1 MSILKFAREYGLR
14 VVKCRYCKDLVI
26 ATSPCQKVCKR
37 IGCQKKRQAEKQKR
51 YNDKIRKQKNAW
63 LYTIYMVK
71 FNYQKTGRGKMKNL
85 KEILQKRLQNFLKDE
100 IKSYAKINRLKD
112 RLFELKKLE
121 EAKEKEFKIF
131 DNIFS
136 GKINF

>member
-1 MSILKFAREYGLR
+1 M
-14 VVKCRYCKDLVI
+14 
-26 ATSPCQKVCKR
+26 
-37 IGCQKKRQAEKQKR
+37 
-51 YNDKIRKQKNAW
+51 
-63 LYTIYMVK
+63 
-71 FNYQKTGRGKMKNL
+71 KTL
-85 KEILQKRLQNFLKDE
+85 KEILQKRLNNFSKDE
-100 IKSYAKINRLKD
+100 IKKYEKINRLKD

>member
-1 MSILKFAREYGLR
+1 MLDI
-14 VVKCRYCKDLVI
+14 V
-26 ATSPCQKVCKR
+26 PH
-37 IGCQKKRQAEKQKR
+37 
-51 YNDKIRKQKNAW
+51 
-63 LYTIYMVK
+63 YMVN
-71 FNYQKTGRGKMKNL
+71 FNYQITGRGKMKNL

-100 IKSYAKINRLKD
+100 IKNFAKINRLKD

>member
-1 MSILKFAREYGLR
+1 M
-14 VVKCRYCKDLVI
+14 
-26 ATSPCQKVCKR
+26 
-37 IGCQKKRQAEKQKR
+37 
-51 YNDKIRKQKNAW
+51 
-63 LYTIYMVK
+63 
-71 FNYQKTGRGKMKNL
+71 KTL

-100 IKSYAKINRLKD
+100 IKNFAKINRLKD
-112 RLFELKKLE
+112 RLFELKKIE

>member
-1 MSILKFAREYGLR
+1 
-14 VVKCRYCKDLVI
+14 
-26 ATSPCQKVCKR
+26 
-37 IGCQKKRQAEKQKR
+37 
-51 YNDKIRKQKNAW
+51 
-63 LYTIYMVK
+63 
-71 FNYQKTGRGKMKNL
+71 MKNL

-100 IKSYAKINRLKD
+100 IKNFAKINRLKD
-112 RLFELKKLE
+112 RLFCLKKLE

>member
-1 MSILKFAREYGLR
+1 
-14 VVKCRYCKDLVI
+14 
-26 ATSPCQKVCKR
+26 
-37 IGCQKKRQAEKQKR
+37 
-51 YNDKIRKQKNAW
+51 
-63 LYTIYMVK
+63 
-71 FNYQKTGRGKMKNL
+71 MKNL

-100 IKSYAKINRLKD
+100 IKKYEKINRLKD
-112 RLFELKKLE
+112 RLFEIKKLE

>member
-1 MSILKFAREYGLR
+1 M
-14 VVKCRYCKDLVI
+14 
-26 ATSPCQKVCKR
+26 
-37 IGCQKKRQAEKQKR
+37 
-51 YNDKIRKQKNAW
+51 
-63 LYTIYMVK
+63 
-71 FNYQKTGRGKMKNL
+71 KTL

-112 RLFELKKLE
+112 RLFEIKQLE